1 MSKEDLRKTGG
12 LASDIEGL
20 ERVKQLELKYQ
31 RLVKKGK
38 MKIVKEKIE
47 KGYRIKYIS
56 EDNCKGK

>member
-12 LASDIEGL
+12 LASDVEGL

-31 RLVKKGK
+31 KLVKKGK

-56 EDNCKGK
+56 IDNCKEK

>member
-12 LASDIEGL
+12 LASDVEGL

-31 RLVKKGK
+31 KLVKKGK

-56 EDNCKGK
+56 NDNCKEK

>member
-31 RLVKKGK
+31 KLVKKGK

-56 EDNCKGK
+56 EDNCKEK

>member
-1 MSKEDLRKTGG
+1 MSKEKKKKTGG

-38 MKIVKEKIE
+38 MIIVKEKIE

-56 EDNCKGK
+56 KDNCKEK

>member
-12 LASDIEGL
+12 LASDVEGL

-56 EDNCKGK
+56 EDNCKEK

>member
-56 EDNCKGK
+56 EDNCKEK

>member
-31 RLVKKGK
+31 NLVKKGK

-56 EDNCKGK
+56 EDNCKEK

>member
-12 LASDIEGL
+12 LASDVEGL

-38 MKIVKEKIE
+38 MKIIKEKIE

-56 EDNCKGK
+56 KDNCKEK

>member
-38 MKIVKEKIE
+38 MIIVKEKIE
-47 KGYRIKYIS
+47 KGYRINYIS
-56 EDNCKGK
+56 KHNYKEK

>member
-38 MKIVKEKIE
+38 MIIVKEKNK

-56 EDNCKGK
+56 KDNCKEK

>member
-31 RLVKKGK
+31 KLVKKGK
-38 MKIVKEKIE
+38 MKIIKEKIE

-56 EDNCKGK
+56 EDNCKEK

>member
-38 MKIVKEKIE
+38 MIIVKEKIE

-56 EDNCKGK
+56 EDNCKEK

>member
-20 ERVKQLELKYQ
+20 ERVKQLEMKYQ

-56 EDNCKGK
+56 EDNCKEK

>member
-38 MKIVKEKIE
+38 MIIVKEKIE
-47 KGYRIKYIS
+47 KGYRIKYIFQ
-56 EDNCKGK
+56 DNCKEK

>member
-12 LASDIEGL
+12 LASDVEGL

-31 RLVKKGK
+31 RLVKQGK

-56 EDNCKGK
+56 EDNCKEK